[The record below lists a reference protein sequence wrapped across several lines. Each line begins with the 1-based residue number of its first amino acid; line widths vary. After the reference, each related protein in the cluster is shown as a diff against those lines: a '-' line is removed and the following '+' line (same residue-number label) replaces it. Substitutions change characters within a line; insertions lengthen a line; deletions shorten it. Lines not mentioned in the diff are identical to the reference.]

1 MPNEPRP
8 TVRALPL
15 PLGVAAALVAGA
27 AMPVQGRVNGALA
40 TEIGSGLGAAVVSFG
55 TGLIVLAVV
64 VASTRLGRR
73 GLRDMPG
80 HVRNGDFPWW
90 YMLAGLGGAYFVLG
104 QGLAVT
110 LLGVALFTV
119 ANVAGQILSGIVADR
134 IGFGP
139 GGPRPVSS
147 ERFVGAMLALAG
159 VVWAVWPTLSGAGVS
174 WATVGPML
182 LPLSAGVLTGF
193 QQAMNGTQTRY
204 YGNPLPATFFNF
216 AVGSAALGAAF
227 LAALPFTGAPAP
239 LPSDWWMYT
248 GGLLGIVF
256 IAAGAVLVRWFGV
269 LVTSLGLIAGQL
281 AGSLAMDL
289 VAPVAGARMD
299 LATVLG
305 TALALI
311 AVVVASAPRAGL
323 RFR

>member
-1 MPNEPRP
+1 MTAPRNE
-8 TVRALPL
+8 RALPL
-15 PLGVAAALVAGA
+15 PVGVTAALVAGA
-27 AMPVQGRVNGALA
+27 AMPLQGRVNGALA
-40 TEIGSGLGAAVVSFG
+40 AETGSGLAAAVVSFG
-55 TGLIVLAVV
+55 TGLILLTAVV
-64 VASTRLGRR
+64 VLTPVGRR
-73 GLRDMPG
+73 GLREMPG
-80 HVRNGDFPWW
+80 HVRDGHFPWW
-90 YMLAGLGGAYFVLG
+90 YMLAGIGGAYFVLG

-139 GGPRPVSS
+139 GGPRPVST
-147 ERFVGAMLALAG
+147 ERFVGGMLALAG
-159 VVWAVWPTLSGAGVS
+159 VVWAVWPTLSATGVS
-174 WATVGPML
+174 WATIGPML
-182 LPLSAGVLTGF
+182 LPLTAGVLTGF
-193 QQAMNGTQTRY
+193 QQAMNGTQTRF

-216 AVGSAALGAAF
+216 AVGSAALVTAF
-227 LAALPFTGAPAP
+227 LVALPFTGAPAP
-239 LPSDWWMYT
+239 LPGMWWMYT

-289 VAPVAGARMD
+289 VAPVAGARID

-305 TALALI
+305 TALALV
-311 AVVVASAPRAGL
+311 AVVIASAPRAGL